1 MKHVGKQISTD
12 HKVILLFRE
21 VPGEPDNCLVC
32 KTASL
37 SQDDHDSLIS
47 VLESDEGQQTS
58 TLADVL
64 STRMNGAGRPILESL
79 HLGGRIIKLPADDVA
94 LTPDTKT
101 AIKLSEINAA
111 IRGQEQETSS
121 DQREGA
127 LSDADIAADLR
138 RQAAGM
144 QKEAERLLAEAEM
157 LSPTKKARA
166 KKAPAKKTTTKKATK
181 ARATA

>member
-1 MKHVGKQISTD
+1 MKHVGKQISTND
-12 HKVILLFRE
+12 KVILLFRE

-32 KTASL
+32 RTAAL

-47 VLESDEGQQTS
+47 VLESDEGQQATV
-58 TLADVL
+58 LAEIL
-64 STRMNGAGRPILESL
+64 NAKFNGAGRPILESL

-111 IRGQEQETSS
+111 IRGQDAETSS
-121 DQREGA
+121 APGA

-144 QKEAERLLAEAEM
+144 QKEAERLLAEAEE

>member
-1 MKHVGKQISTD
+1 MKHVGKQISTND
-12 HKVILLFRE
+12 KVILLFRE

-32 KTASL
+32 RTASL

-47 VLESDEGQQTS
+47 VLESDEGQQTNV
-58 TLADVL
+58 LAEILHVK
-64 STRMNGAGRPILESL
+64 MNGAGRPILESL

-111 IRGQEQETSS
+111 IRGQSAETTS
-121 DQREGA
+121 EPGA

-138 RQAAGM
+138 RQAARM
-144 QKEAERLLAEAEM
+144 QKEAERLLAEAEE
-157 LSPTKKARA
+157 LSPTKKAR
-166 KKAPAKKTTTKKATK
+166 AKKTTTKKATK
-181 ARATA
+181 ARASA